1 MSDVEKNIGTHKPE
15 FDGEWVPISQV
26 YDLQM
31 GKTPSRDVPEYWNNG
46 DHNWVSIKDLGS
58 YGKYVGKTSE
68 TISERGRKESG
79 IKAVPAD
86 TLLMSFKLSLG
97 KASITTEETF
107 TNEAIMAFLDKGAYE
122 VDIDY
127 MWYQLRSKDWS
138 AGSNTAVMGKTLNK
152 KTLGS
157 TLIRVPPIA
166 KQREVARRL
175 DSAENVLS
183 LLGREKNTLDDLV
196 KSKFVEMF
204 GDLVGNV
211 GGWDVATLGS
221 VCEIITG
228 NTPPRSEAAN
238 YGDYLEWCKT
248 DNITNGKYLTPAA
261 EMLSEAGAEKARSV
275 PPGSILMACIAG
287 SINSIGKVAIADR
300 RVSFNQQINAIIPG
314 EKLNLDYLYW
324 MLRLS
329 KEYLCTGV
337 NMQLKG
343 ILNKSTLSEKE
354 FPIPALAR
362 QQEFAD
368 FVAEVDKLR
377 FDVQQQIEKL
387 ETLKQS
393 LMQEYFG

>member
-1 MSDVEKNIGTHKPE
+1 MLDALEQGAECDSNLRKLWTSRPPIRSASLAKLTATSATSNKQTQSHARNSQQEQAARHRLIIGRYAVSTLRQRPRRAPAKSDPTPQGLPKLDSRWQLAKPE

-97 KASITTEETF
+97 KASITAEETF

-138 AGSNTAVMGKTLNK
+138 AGTNTAVMGKTLNK

-183 LLGREKNTLDDLV
+183 LL
-196 KSKFVEMF
+196 
-204 GDLVGNV
+204 
-211 GGWDVATLGS
+211 
-221 VCEIITG
+221 
-228 NTPPRSEAAN
+228 
-238 YGDYLEWCKT
+238 
-248 DNITNGKYLTPAA
+248 
-261 EMLSEAGAEKARSV
+261 
-275 PPGSILMACIAG
+275 
-287 SINSIGKVAIADR
+287 
-300 RVSFNQQINAIIPG
+300 
-314 EKLNLDYLYW
+314 
-324 MLRLS
+324 
-329 KEYLCTGV
+329 
-337 NMQLKG
+337 
-343 ILNKSTLSEKE
+343 
-354 FPIPALAR
+354 
-362 QQEFAD
+362 
-368 FVAEVDKLR
+368 
-377 FDVQQQIEKL
+377 
-387 ETLKQS
+387 
-393 LMQEYFG
+393 